1 MNTSLHKF
9 FLISNSFYNSP
20 HREKIIHILLSYSG
34 RVFLFMV
41 LWVDLEML
49 YKVRAKII
57 EENLS
62 MFYEKLIDGTI
73 YNQRPDGKEI
83 VASMKRAKLIKS
95 GVVEWFENC
104 GCSIPLQHERE
115 TQYDYYFSDITT
127 EIVDESGK
135 IDGKSFW
142 SYMEKNNPT

>member
-1 MNTSLHKF
+1 
-9 FLISNSFYNSP
+9 
-20 HREKIIHILLSYSG
+20 
-34 RVFLFMV
+34 
-41 LWVDLEML
+41 ML

-104 GCSIPLQHERE
+104 GCSTPLKHERE
-115 TQYDYYFSDITT
+115 TQYDYYFSEITT
-127 EIVDESGK
+127 ELVEESGK
-135 IDGKSFW
+135 MNGKSFW
-142 SYMEKNNPT
+142 SYMEKLSNHPLDKTT

>member
-1 MNTSLHKF
+1 
-9 FLISNSFYNSP
+9 
-20 HREKIIHILLSYSG
+20 
-34 RVFLFMV
+34 
-41 LWVDLEML
+41 ML

-62 MFYEKLIDGTI
+62 VFYEKLIDGTI

-83 VASMKRAKLIKS
+83 VASMKRARLIKS

-104 GCSIPLQHERE
+104 GCPTPLQHERE

-135 IDGKSFW
+135 INGKSFW

>member
-1 MNTSLHKF
+1 MGGWL
-9 FLISNSFYNSP
+9 
-20 HREKIIHILLSYSG
+20 
-34 RVFLFMV
+34 
-41 LWVDLEML
+41 DLYML

-83 VASMKRAKLIKS
+83 VASMKRAKIIKS
-95 GVVEWFENC
+95 GIVEWFENC

-115 TQYDYYFSDITT
+115 TQYDYYFSEITT
-127 EIVDESGK
+127 ELVDESGK
-135 IDGKSFW
+135 INGKSFW
-142 SYMEKNNPT
+142 SYMEKMENPDKEYLLKKYNSK

>member
-1 MNTSLHKF
+1 MIIVYQASL
-9 FLISNSFYNSP
+9 SW
-20 HREKIIHILLSYSG
+20 G
-34 RVFLFMV
+34 FLFV
-41 LWVDLEML
+41 GGWVDLYML

-115 TQYDYYFSDITT
+115 TQYDYYFSEITT
-127 EIVDESGK
+127 ELVDESGK
-135 IDGKSFW
+135 INGKSFW
-142 SYMEKNNPT
+142 SYMGKNGKSR

>member
-1 MNTSLHKF
+1 M
-9 FLISNSFYNSP
+9 
-20 HREKIIHILLSYSG
+20 EG
-34 RVFLFMV
+34 
-41 LWVDLEML
+41 WVDLYML

-115 TQYDYYFSDITT
+115 TQYDYYFSEITT
-127 EIVDESGK
+127 ELVDESGK
-135 IDGKSFW
+135 INGKSFW
-142 SYMEKNNPT
+142 SYMEKNGKSR